1 MQANELV
8 VQEKNGKT
16 MLARAGVMLLPLIAM
31 GGAHAE
37 GVDTAGTV
45 TAITA
50 LGAGVA
56 AIGGAILLILVAIK
70 GYSLIKRAL

>member
-1 MQANELV
+1 MHSNELV
-8 VQEKNGKT
+8 VKEKNGKT
-16 MLARAGVMLLPLIAM
+16 MLARAGVLLLPLIAT
-31 GGAHAE
+31 GAAHAE
-37 GVDTAGTV
+37 VDTAATV
-45 TAITA
+45 TAITG

>member
-1 MQANELV
+1 MEKNQIV
-8 VQEKNGKT
+8 VQEKNAKT
-16 MLARAGVMLLPLIAM
+16 TLARLGLFAAPLVLM
-31 GGAHAE
+31 SGAHAE
-37 GVDTAGTV
+37 IDTAATV
-45 TAITA
+45 TAITG